1 MFLSHE
7 SAEIYSNR
15 RSDVDEGNKRNV
27 IKNLQTEI
35 EKLTTREEQREALKE
50 KLWAQL
56 EKNCYKKKKVNND
69 KRKL

>member
-35 EKLTTREEQREALKE
+35 EKLTTREVDIIIDKPHREKTAAIPISIL
-50 KLWAQL
+50 
-56 EKNCYKKKKVNND
+56 
-69 KRKL
+69 